1 MKIEYSY
8 CGHIATDI
16 NYIECKKDELAK
28 ALKKLEDNLS
38 QVARI
43 TLKIGKQTVYI
54 YHEKCSGYKR
64 ASKKRIETYD
74 EATAFACGG
83 IKRTQ
88 YYTKLKGQIEKLLSA
103 SAKTDR

>member
-1 MKIEYSY
+1 MKTEYSY

-16 NYIECKKDELAK
+16 NYIECEKSEVAK
-28 ALKKLEDNLS
+28 ALKALEDNLS
-38 QVARI
+38 QVTRI

-64 ASKKRIETYD
+64 ATKKRFESYD

-83 IKRTQ
+83 KKRTQ
-88 YYTKLKGQIEKLLSA
+88 YYTKLKSQIEKLLCA
-103 SAKTDR
+103 

>member
-16 NYIECKKDELAK
+16 KYIKCEKDELAK
-28 ALKKLEDNLS
+28 ALNALEDNLS
-38 QVARI
+38 QVTRI
-43 TLKIGKQTVYI
+43 TLEIGKQTVYI

-64 ASKKRIETYD
+64 ATKKRFESHD

-83 IKRTQ
+83 IGRTQ
-88 YYTKLKGQIEKLLSA
+88 YYTKLKTQIEKLLRA
-103 SAKTDR
+103 

>member
-16 NYIECKKDELAK
+16 NYIKCEEDEVAK
-28 ALKKLEDNLS
+28 ANKKREDKLT
-38 QVARI
+38 QVTRI
-43 TLKIGKQTVYI
+43 TLEIGNKTVYI

-64 ASKKRIETYD
+64 ATKKRFESYD

-83 IKRTQ
+83 VKRTQ
-88 YYTKLKGQIEKLLSA
+88 YYTKLKSQIEKLLCA
-103 SAKTDR
+103 

>member
-16 NYIECKKDELAK
+16 NYIKCENDEVSK

-38 QVARI
+38 QVIRI
-43 TLKIGKQTVYI
+43 TLEIGKQTVYI

-64 ASKKRIETYD
+64 ATKKRFERYD
-74 EATAFACGG
+74 DVTAFACGG
-83 IKRTQ
+83 KKRTQ
-88 YYTKLKGQIEKLLSA
+88 CYTKLKSQITELIN
-103 SAKTDR
+103 